1 MGKYVVK
8 SGGLPNAPYL
18 TDKGLLH
25 RIITDKIKHT
35 ITIELSDNAY
45 NLDNKINY
53 ISYTYNYTTKDIV
66 QSTKITTHNEDGT
79 TISSVKTWITPIID
93 GIYDT
98 SGRLVLKA
106 IYNKQ
111 NPNQI
116 DYYKDYFNNQL
127 YLEGDLNG

>member
-1 MGKYVVK
+1 MGKYVVR
-8 SGGLPNAPYL
+8 SGGLQGTSYL

-35 ITIELSDNAY
+35 ITVELSDNAY

-53 ISYTYNYTTKDIV
+53 VSYIYNYITKDII
-66 QSTKITTHNEDGT
+66 QSAKIIVHNEDGIAIAST
-79 TISSVKTWITPIID
+79 KTWITPIVD
-93 GIYDT
+93 KVYDS
-98 SGRLVLKA
+98 SGRLVLQA
-106 IYNKQ
+106 VYNKQ